1 MNDCIRLP
9 RSALTDEIWRSEN
22 LARLILYLM
31 ARADENGEI
40 KTNMPEIARNL
51 TLSRQQVRT
60 LMKKI
65 ESNQILTKSSTTKTT
80 KLKFE
85 FQEVKPKRQPRKQ
98 PNQQPNGN
106 QIKTIVPDYVSPP
119 FVAEEYREVW
129 QMWIEYRKEIN
140 NNYKSEKSEKIG
152 YEQMVKKSGDNPEV
166 AKQMIEDSIASGYKG
181 MFAPKTNNNAQRN
194 NYPQNR
200 VNSPRTT
207 EERVADYQGLAGAVL
222 RRVKARENQ

>member
-1 MNDCIRLP
+1 MTNFIQLP
-9 RSALTDEIWRSEN
+9 RSALNDDLWRDGN
-22 LARLILYLM
+22 LARIFVYLLTK
-31 ARADENGEI
+31 ADGNGEI
-40 KTNMPEIARNL
+40 KTDMAKVAADLR
-51 TLSRQQVRT
+51 LSRQQVRT

-65 ESNQILTKSSTTKTT
+65 ESNQMLTKSSTTKTT

-85 FQEVKPKRQPRKQ
+85 YQEVKPKRQPRKQ
-98 PNQQPNGN
+98 PSQQPNGN

-166 AKQMIEDSIASGYKG
+166 AKQMVEESIANGYKG
-181 MFAPKTNNNAQRN
+181 MFAIKGSDNGKRN
-194 NYPQNR
+194 NYPTNR
-200 VNSPRTT
+200 VNPPRTT

>member
-1 MNDCIRLP
+1 MTDLIQFP
-9 RSALTDEIWRSEN
+9 RSALNDDLWRDGN
-22 LARLILYLM
+22 LARIFVYLLTK
-31 ARADENGEI
+31 ADGNGEI
-40 KTNMPEIARNL
+40 KTDMAKVAADLRL
-51 TLSRQQVRT
+51 TRQQVRT

-65 ESNQILTKSSTTKTT
+65 ESNQMLTKSSTTKTT

-85 FQEVKPKRQPRKQ
+85 YQEVKPKRQPRKQ
-98 PNQQPNGN
+98 PSQQPNDN

-129 QMWIEYRKEIN
+129 QMWIVYRKEIN

-166 AKQMIEDSIASGYKG
+166 AKQMVEESIANGYKG
-181 MFAPKTNNNAQRN
+181 MFAIKGSDNGKRN
-194 NYPQNR
+194 NYPTNR
-200 VNSPRTT
+200 VNPPRTP

>member
-1 MNDCIRLP
+1 MTDLIQLP
-9 RSALTDEIWRSEN
+9 RSALTDDLWRDGN
-22 LARLILYLM
+22 LARIFVYLLTK
-31 ARADENGEI
+31 ADGNGEI
-40 KTNMPEIARNL
+40 KTDMGKVAADLR
-51 TLSRQQVRT
+51 LSRQQVRT

-85 FQEVKPKRQPRKQ
+85 YQEVKPKRQPRKQ

-181 MFAPKTNNNAQRN
+181 MFAPKTNSNAQRN
-194 NYPQNR
+194 NYSQNR
-200 VNSPRTT
+200 VNPPRTP

>member
-40 KTNMPEIARNL
+40 KTDMARIAADL

-65 ESNQILTKSSTTKTT
+65 ESNQILTKSATTRTT
-80 KLKFE
+80 KLE
-85 FQEVKPKRQPRKQ
+85 INIQEVKPKRQPRKQ

-200 VNSPRTT
+200 VNPPRTT
-207 EERVADYQGLAGAVL
+207 EERVADYQDLAGAVL